1 MRRDLNLNHRHI
13 FDQLTIWGLHTVF
26 VVKPI
31 FEELSLRVDFIQN
44 RVSVIPLMSSENA
57 YSPEFLQAT

>member
-1 MRRDLNLNHRHI
+1 
-13 FDQLTIWGLHTVF
+13 